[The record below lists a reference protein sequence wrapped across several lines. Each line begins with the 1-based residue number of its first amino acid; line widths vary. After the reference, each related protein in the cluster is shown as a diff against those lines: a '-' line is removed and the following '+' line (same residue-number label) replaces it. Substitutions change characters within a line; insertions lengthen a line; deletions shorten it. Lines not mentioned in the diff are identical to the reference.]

1 MARYLMLAYETE
13 DMFADIAPEAAQAII
28 QRYIAWSDGLRE
40 AGHMVGGNKLQDGV
54 GRALKGGAGGA
65 VVVRDGPFAETK
77 EVIGGYWLIEAP
89 DWDAVVELARGCPHV
104 EFGTLVIR
112 AIDEV

>member
-1 MARYLMLAYETE
+1 MPRYLMLAYET
-13 DMFADIAPEAAQAII
+13 DDLFGDIAPEQAQAII

-40 AGHMVGGNKLQDGV
+40 AGHMVGGNKLRDGV
-54 GRALKGGAGGA
+54 GRSLRADPHGD

-77 EVIGGYWLIEAP
+77 EVIGGYWLIDAP

-112 AIDEV
+112 VIDDV